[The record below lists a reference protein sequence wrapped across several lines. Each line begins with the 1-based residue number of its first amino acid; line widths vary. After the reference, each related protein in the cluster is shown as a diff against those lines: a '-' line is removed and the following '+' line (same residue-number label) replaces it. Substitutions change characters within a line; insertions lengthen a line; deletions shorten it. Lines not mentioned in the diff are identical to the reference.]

1 MTLFNLHVFKNWRIA
16 GLVNSRDNRT
26 EANRKLKEETDQ
38 HAKSKTV

>member
-16 GLVNSRDNRT
+16 GLVNSRT